1 MAINKL
7 STRHGIVN
15 YHFQTDGC
23 HHHIIYIH
31 AYYRY
36 LKLSI
41 ISMDWHKSIFQ
52 GGQCLGLTWQKMF
65 FLTRY
70 QYSCRNNYYASLRA
84 SILLSYLQ
92 AMVTLLMK
100 KFNLQYKDSIAFH
113 LEKRYPGSD
122 QAFIRVLFLLLLFFV
137 INHNFIERAG

>member
-7 STRHGIVN
+7 STGHGIVN
-15 YHFQTDGC
+15 YNFQTDGC
-23 HHHIIYIH
+23 HHYIIYIH
-31 AYYRY
+31 AYYRC

-41 ISMDWHKSIFQ
+41 ISMDWHKSIFRE
-52 GGQCLGLTWQKMF
+52 GWCLELTWQKMF
-65 FLTRY
+65 FLTRC

-100 KFNLQYKDSIAFH
+100 KFNLQYEDSIVFH
-113 LEKRYPGSD
+113 LEKKYPGSD
-122 QAFIRVLFLLLLFFV
+122 QAFIRVLLFVVVVVVVVFC
-137 INHNFIERAG
+137 N